1 MISAENLILHE
12 LIGLKTEVQESS
24 NPQIIGVNGQ
34 IVDETKH
41 MFLLLTKNGYKML
54 SKKHNKWGFFLHD
67 QKISVSGSLL
77 DKRAYERLVSKN

>member
-1 MISAENLILHE
+1 MISAENLITHE

-24 NPQIIGVNGQ
+24 NPQIIGVKGK

-41 MFLLLTKNGYKML
+41 MFLLLTNNGYKML
-54 SKKHNKWGFFLHD
+54 SKKHNKWGFFLHN

-77 DKRAYERLVSKN
+77 EKRAYERLVNKN

>member
-1 MISAENLILHE
+1 MISAENLITHE

-24 NPQIIGVNGQ
+24 NSQIIGVNGQ

-41 MFLLLTKNGYKML
+41 MFLLLTNNGYKML

-67 QKISVSGSLL
+67 QKISVSGSMLG
-77 DKRAYERLVSKN
+77 KRAYERLVSKN

>member
-1 MISAENLILHE
+1 MISAENLITHE

-24 NPQIIGVNGQ
+24 NPQIIGINGQ

-41 MFLLLTKNGYKML
+41 MFLLLTNNGFKML
-54 SKKHNKWGFFLHD
+54 SKKHNKWGFFLND

-77 DKRAYERLVSKN
+77 GKRAYERIVSKN